1 MKRKYLIEGTLF
13 LTYVSFAL
21 SWVCATVSIHNIMDQ
36 MGIHTLTLASTLSS
50 AVTIAKI
57 VGTAIAALI
66 VSRLGLRHAIS
77 VATLLICCGILTPLA
92 PSFPVLLISRFLVG
106 LGGALLLVYFNP
118 IAVEWFTAAEMPFVN
133 GLNNT
138 AFNIGATLALFF
150 MPWASSVLG
159 GWRTVLLA
167 VSALSIVLTLVWL
180 IFGKTRLEKGETVV
194 RAQGERYRLRDGL
207 RDAVTWNITLTYA
220 GLLSFYIVLFT
231 FYPSAGIQQ
240 TETVLLSGIA
250 GGICG
255 MVAAGR
261 VKSRRLLLLRVFG
274 VIQLVAAFALSFA
287 APSAF
292 ALGSAIVLG
301 FSLTFPVATLL
312 TLGQD
317 QPGMTTARVSV
328 RFSIFWS
335 TGYLVA
341 TIWATVFAKIVDL
354 NHGNYHTALL
364 FNCLIEGSFLIGA
377 LLLKDRR
384 SFDST
389 GEALVGDAPGTQP
402 G

>member
-13 LTYVSFAL
+13 LTYISFAL

-36 MGIHTLTLASTLSS
+36 MGVHTLTLASTLSS

-57 VGTAIAALI
+57 VGTAISAIL
-66 VSRLGLRHAIS
+66 VSRLGLRHAVSI
-77 VATLLICCGILTPLA
+77 ATLLICCGILTPLA
-92 PSFPVLLISRFLVG
+92 SSFSVLLISRFLVG

-118 IAVEWFTAAEMPFVN
+118 IAVDTAAEMPFVN

-159 GWRTVLLA
+159 GWRPVLLG
-167 VSALSIVLTLVWL
+167 VSSVSIFLTMVWL
-180 IFGKTRLEKGETVV
+180 IFGKTQLGKSESAV
-194 RAQGERYRLRDGL
+194 QPHGERYRMRDGL
-207 RDAVTWNITLTYA
+207 RDPVTWNVTLTYA

-231 FYPSAGIQQ
+231 FYPSAGIRQ

-261 VKSRRLLLLRVFG
+261 VKSRRLMLLRVFG
-274 VIQLVAAFALSFA
+274 VVQLIAAFALSFA
-287 APSAF
+287 TQSTF
-292 ALGSAIVLG
+292 VLCSAIALG

-317 QPGMTTARVSV
+317 QPGMTTAHVSV

-335 TGYLVA
+335 TSYMAA
-341 TIWATVFAKIVDL
+341 TIWATVFAKLVDL
-354 NHGNYHTALL
+354 NYGNYHTAFLL
-364 FNCLIEGSFLIGA
+364 NCLIEGSFLIGA

-384 SFDST
+384 SFDSPR
-389 GEALVGDAPGTQP
+389 EAFVGNSPGTQR